1 MILPYSKWPVYDQ
14 ILIRGISKIISSGKV
29 NYLFGKY
36 GREFEEKFSNF
47 HKIKYSVAVSNGTV
61 GLELALASF
70 NFKKDD
76 EVLVTPRSYYSSASC
91 IIRNN
96 LKPIFVDIDPSTQ
109 NICIKDIKRKFTRR
123 TKCIICVH
131 LGGLPCDMNNI
142 IHFAKKNNIKV
153 IEDCSQ
159 AHGAS
164 IKKKYVGTFG
174 DIGVWSFCNDKI
186 ISTLGEGGMVST
198 NNKKLFEKIWALKD
212 IGKNYR
218 KFINKDKNNYKFRWL
233 HDSIGT
239 NARMTEIQAYAGI
252 YQLRNLNKFI
262 HLRKKN
268 SEYIFN
274 QLKSI
279 PCLKFLKTPSNTKN
293 VYYRFN
299 FLFDETYNS
308 KKLSRDIILKDMSKK
323 INIREGSCPEIYN
336 EKYFKENF
344 NFNCPNAKY
353 IGKNSLSLQVDH
365 TINKKNLIKMTN
377 LLKNYLE
384 NKL

>member
-1 MILPYSKWPVYDQ
+1 MILPYSKWPIYDQ
-14 ILIRGISKIISSGKV
+14 TLTRGISKIISSGKV

-164 IKKKYVGTFG
+164 IKKYVGTFG

-198 NNKKLFEKIWALKD
+198 NNKKLLK
-212 IGKNYR
+212 
-218 KFINKDKNNYKFRWL
+218 KFGL
-233 HDSIGT
+233 
-239 NARMTEIQAYAGI
+239 
-252 YQLRNLNKFI
+252 
-262 HLRKKN
+262 
-268 SEYIFN
+268 
-274 QLKSI
+274 
-279 PCLKFLKTPSNTKN
+279 
-293 VYYRFN
+293 
-299 FLFDETYNS
+299 
-308 KKLSRDIILKDMSKK
+308 
-323 INIREGSCPEIYN
+323 
-336 EKYFKENF
+336 
-344 NFNCPNAKY
+344 
-353 IGKNSLSLQVDH
+353 
-365 TINKKNLIKMTN
+365 
-377 LLKNYLE
+377 
-384 NKL
+384 

>member
-1 MILPYSKWPVYDQ
+1 MK
-14 ILIRGISKIISSGKV
+14 
-29 NYLFGKY
+29 
-36 GREFEEKFSNF
+36 
-47 HKIKYSVAVSNGTV
+47 
-61 GLELALASF
+61 
-70 NFKKDD
+70 
-76 EVLVTPRSYYSSASC
+76 
-91 IIRNN
+91 
-96 LKPIFVDIDPSTQ
+96 
-109 NICIKDIKRKFTRR
+109 
-123 TKCIICVH
+123 
-131 LGGLPCDMNNI
+131 
-142 IHFAKKNNIKV
+142 
-153 IEDCSQ
+153 
-159 AHGAS
+159 
-164 IKKKYVGTFG
+164 
-174 DIGVWSFCNDKI
+174 
-186 ISTLGEGGMVST
+186 
-198 NNKKLFEKIWALKD
+198 KIWALKD

-262 HLRKKN
+262 HLRRKN
-268 SEYIFN
+268 SEYMFN

-365 TINKKNLIKMTN
+365 TINKNLIKMTN

>member
-252 YQLRNLNKFI
+252 YQLRNLYKFI

-279 PCLKFLKTPSNTKN
+279 PCLKFLKHLPTQKC
-293 VYYRFN
+293 
-299 FLFDETYNS
+299 
-308 KKLSRDIILKDMSKK
+308 IL
-323 INIREGSCPEIYN
+323 
-336 EKYFKENF
+336 
-344 NFNCPNAKY
+344 
-353 IGKNSLSLQVDH
+353 
-365 TINKKNLIKMTN
+365 
-377 LLKNYLE
+377 
-384 NKL
+384 

>member
-1 MILPYSKWPVYDQ
+1 MSLPYSKWPIYDQ
-14 ILIRGISKIISSGKV
+14 TLIRGISKIISSGKV

-36 GREFEEKFSNF
+36 GKKFEDKFSDF
-47 HKIKYSVAVSNGTV
+47 HKVKYSVSVSNGTV

-109 NICIKDIKRKFTRR
+109 NISIKDIKRKFTRR

-218 KFINKDKNNYKFRWL
+218 KFNNKDKNNYKFRWL

-239 NARMTEIQAYAGI
+239 NARMTEIQAYAGL

-262 HLRKKN
+262 YLRKKN
-268 SEYIFN
+268 SEYIFE

-279 PCLKFLKTPSNTKN
+279 PCLKFLKTPTNTKN
-293 VYYRFN
+293 VYYRLN
-299 FLFDETYNS
+299 FLFDESYNS

-344 NFNCPNAKY
+344 NFSCPNAKY
-353 IGKNSLSLQVDH
+353 VGKNSLSLQVDH
-365 TINKKNLIKMTN
+365 TINNKNLIKMTN
-377 LLKNYLE
+377 LLKKYLE
-384 NKL
+384 SKL